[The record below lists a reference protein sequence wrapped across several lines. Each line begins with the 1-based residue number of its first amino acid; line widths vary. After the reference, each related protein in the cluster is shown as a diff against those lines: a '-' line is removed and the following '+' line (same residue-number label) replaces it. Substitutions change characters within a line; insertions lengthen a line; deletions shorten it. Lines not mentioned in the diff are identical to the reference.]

1 MKKLMVLSAVAAM
14 CGFALADAQ
23 VYEMQLTMKTTVTKS
38 GKVQFIS
45 CDCPVDDYDMYR
57 KQGTVKIKGLIWGC
71 DCVTISEPQISSNST
86 SLAKSAYGYIF
97 WNETTRKPMNL
108 KFEWEFLNRIDKS
121 AKKAEG
127 TWTLSSA
134 DGTFYLMGSGFGTI
148 KDTTV
153 RQPICMRTA
162 TWLPNM
168 SGNFAG
174 WSTPG
179 AIVTVEATAEE
190 CSWCEKVAAT
200 EAQTASAPGWTMC
213 DCGESDTRTAANG
226 TWKLKFDKKASDIL
240 SSKTKSV
247 ESVTQAYKF
256 PSYVKSVIE

>member
-1 MKKLMVLSAVAAM
+1 MKKLSVFSVALLAASAV
-14 CGFALADAQ
+14 FADAQ
-23 VYEMQLTMKTTVTKS
+23 VYEMTITLKSTVAAS
-38 GKVQFIS
+38 GKITPVV
-45 CDCPVDDYDMYR
+45 CDLPAQEVDLYR
-57 KQGTVKIKGLIWGC
+57 KQSTVKIKGLLWGC
-71 DCVTISEPQISSNST
+71 DCETIAEPEFVSSAEAT
-86 SLAKSAYGYIF
+86 YGYIF

-108 KFEWEFLNRIDKS
+108 KFEWEFLNRIDKT

-153 RQPICMRTA
+153 REPICMRTA

-168 SGNFAG
+168 SGSFAG

-179 AIVTVEATAEE
+179 AIVTVEATEGE
-190 CSWCEKVAAT
+190 CSWCKKVAAT

-240 SSKTKSV
+240 SSETKAI